1 MLEGFIRFANRLS
14 LAAGVLSASMIA
26 VSILVVC
33 EMIFVRY
40 VLGRSTIWQTEF
52 VTYMMLGAT
61 LIGMPYVQRLRGHVN
76 VDLLPHYLGGRA
88 RFALAVGVLLLSLG
102 VAGLFAV
109 YGYGFW
115 HEAWAGDW
123 KSDTVWGV
131 KLWLPYAAVPIGF
144 GLFALQLAADLLGL
158 ATGRSR
164 PFDLPDNALGEPPAG
179 SRGH

>member
-1 MLEGFIRFANRLS
+1 MIERFIRFADRLS
-14 LAAGVLSASMIA
+14 LASGVLAAAMIA

-33 EMIFVRY
+33 EMIVVRY
-40 VLGRSTIWQTEF
+40 LLDRSTIWQTEF
-52 VTYMMLGAT
+52 VTYMMLSAT
-61 LIGMPYVQRLRGHVN
+61 LVGMPYVQRLRGHVN

-88 RFALAVGVLLLSLG
+88 RAVLATAVLLLSLG

-131 KLWLPYAAVPIGF
+131 RLWLPYAAVPIGF
-144 GLFALQLAADLLGL
+144 ALYSLQLLADLLGL
-158 ATGRSR
+158 LAGRSR
-164 PFDLPDNALGEPPAG
+164 PFDLPDKPLGEPSGGPAG
-179 SRGH
+179 Q